1 MVTKGHQRWCPFL
14 VITPAYLEPIM
25 PLGEAHRR
33 QSAKNW
39 LLFLLLLV
47 LVASV
52 FSISML
58 RIKHSSSA
66 ATPAATN
73 TD

>member
-1 MVTKGHQRWCPFL
+1 
-14 VITPAYLEPIM
+14 M
-25 PLGEAHRR
+25 PLGDAHRR

-39 LLFLLLLV
+39 LVFLLLLV

-52 FSISML
+52 FTISML

-66 ATPAATN
+66 ATPAASTAN